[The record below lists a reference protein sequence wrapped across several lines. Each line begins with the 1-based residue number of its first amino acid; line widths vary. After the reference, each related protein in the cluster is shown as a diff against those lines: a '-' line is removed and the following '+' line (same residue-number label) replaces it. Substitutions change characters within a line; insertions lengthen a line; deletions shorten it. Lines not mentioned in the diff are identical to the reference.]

1 MAELWLRSRIASAP
15 AVPLPVHSD
24 AEVRA
29 WFAEVVVPRRE
40 AWLAERSDLL
50 IALLVLEDG
59 WVDQLYVDPG
69 RTGAGVGTL
78 LLDLAKDRRPHGLQL
93 WTFAAN
99 VDARRFYERNGFL
112 AVQTTDGANEEGMPD
127 VRYQWTAGAL
137 STGS

>member
-1 MAELWLRSRIASAP
+1 
-15 AVPLPVHSD
+15 VHSD